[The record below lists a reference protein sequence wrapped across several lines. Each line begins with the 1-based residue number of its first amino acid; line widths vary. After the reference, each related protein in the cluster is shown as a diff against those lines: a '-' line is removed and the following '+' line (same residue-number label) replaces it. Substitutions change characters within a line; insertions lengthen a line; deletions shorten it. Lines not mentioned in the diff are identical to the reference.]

1 LPLLRDARAN
11 FDRVIVSTGA
21 TYDSEI
27 EAAAKVLEGA
37 DYSFL
42 HCVTIYPTPLS
53 EFHLARMNY
62 LRSFTSSVGWSDHS
76 LYRRDGIMGTIAAMY
91 YGAQVIER
99 HFTILDRDATRDG
112 PVSID
117 ASDAKKILDL
127 SGEEVDINRNYM
139 TYDIDKEDSVL
150 FKIEME
156 ETFRPIMDSVE
167 REIELQDKRYAEMKR
182 LYNEQHENPKQYA
195 SLNPRVGKHLFA
207 LHWISWE
214 KFGSVNIKKI
224 NNKKFSIKGSQKDDK
239 GNYVTIEGILI
250 PVVKGKLSFTGEIV
264 TRTSG
269 NNNGIACTKKGTY
282 TFLCAPDRKYWRFQE
297 MYNCEGG
304 SLVDYVDIFF

>member
-1 LPLLRDARAN
+1 MELIAEFCQNHNGDISILNEMVYQAKESGCHYAKIQSIAPDMLTFRERFEEGLTRDKKILSIKRPYLLEKNRLQGLELTMDQQADFVELCNKVGIKPLTTAFTRGSIPAIRNVGFNEIKIASYDCASLPLLRDARAN

-21 TYDSEI
+21 TYDLEI

-62 LRSFTSSVGWSDHS
+62 LRGFTSSVGWSDHS
-76 LYRRDGIMGTIAAMY
+76 LYKRDGIMGTIAAIY

-127 SGEEVDINRNYM
+127 SKL
-139 TYDIDKEDSVL
+139 TKEDLLL
-150 FKIEME
+150 FLNE
-156 ETFRPIMDSVE
+156 EFPDF
-167 REIELQDKRYAEMKR
+167 
-182 LYNEQHENPKQYA
+182 N
-195 SLNPRVGKHLFA
+195 
-207 LHWISWE
+207 
-214 KFGSVNIKKI
+214 
-224 NNKKFSIKGSQKDDK
+224 
-239 GNYVTIEGILI
+239 VTI
-250 PVVKGKLSFTGEIV
+250 
-264 TRTSG
+264 
-269 NNNGIACTKKGTY
+269 
-282 TFLCAPDRKYWRFQE
+282 
-297 MYNCEGG
+297 G
-304 SLVDYVDIFF
+304 SLDRALTEPEELNRDYYRGRFGTPNGFGNHKFNWEE